1 MNKVLANRLKVEL
14 KEMNDYPK
22 FSVSIDESNKLIWYV
37 SFKGEENTLYA
48 NEKFKIKF
56 EFNSNYVII

>member
-37 SFKGEENTLYA
+37 SFTGEENTLYA

-56 EFNSNYVII
+56 EFTPNYVII